1 MPLFTSFV
9 FQIHVNSLMFIM
21 KKLCQF
27 FNFIGGFSL
36 LDQETTIKRLH
47 TERCRLYVIHVY
59 VALLW
64 VVLIPYA
71 VLTIRLY

>member
-47 TERCRLYVIHVY
+47 TERLPSFCNTCVRGPIVGSINSICSFDH
-59 VALLW
+59 
-64 VVLIPYA
+64 
-71 VLTIRLY
+71 